1 MPFLGEP
8 TPPRRWM
15 VGPVRRAWETGN
27 GAIARTLK
35 RMRTPRRITP
45 GRRLKLPFD
54 VVELTTDDGVG
65 LAGWFVPAP
74 PDAPDRGGLMA
85 VVHHHYGGQKAT
97 VLPWIQLLHE
107 LGVPC
112 LAFDARGHASSD
124 ASPQGRGSFVKRAA
138 DVKAACDELK
148 RRGAT
153 RLLAVG
159 QSQGAAALL
168 IGVAWRADLAGVIVD
183 SGPAPEMA
191 SAAWGLSR
199 NMLGAVGSRDTLA
212 RVMLS
217 LRIVPGTEPI
227 RYVGALWFSLA
238 ALRATPLLRIAGG
251 RDEVIRASWS
261 NAWYR
266 TMRSPSGVWSH
277 VLVPEADHVR
287 TLQVGGERVTSAVQD
302 FVDRLTGS

>member
-1 MPFLGEP
+1 
-8 TPPRRWM
+8 M
-15 VGPVRRAWETGN
+15 VGPLGRAWETGN
-27 GAIARTLK
+27 GAIAKTLK

-45 GRRLKLPFD
+45 GRRLKLPFE

-65 LAGWFVPAP
+65 LVGWFVPAAE
-74 PDAPDRGGLMA
+74 DATDRGGLMA

-97 VLPWIQLLHE
+97 VLPWIELLHR

-112 LAFDARGHASSD
+112 LAFDARGHAASD
-124 ASPQGRGSFVKRAA
+124 RSPPGRGSFVKRKA
-138 DVKAACDELK
+138 DVQAACDELK

-153 RLLAVG
+153 RILAVG
-159 QSQGAAALL
+159 QSMGAGALM

-183 SGPAPEMA
+183 CGPSPEMA
-191 SAAWGLSR
+191 TAAWGLSG
-199 NMLGAVGSRDTLA
+199 NMLGPVGRRDRLA

-227 RYVGALWFSLA
+227 RYVGALWTSLA

-261 NAWYR
+261 SAWYR
-266 TMRSPSGVWSH
+266 TMRSPSGVWSD

-287 TLQVGGERVTSAVQD
+287 TLQVGADQVRGAVTD
-302 FVDRLTGS
+302 FVDRLTA